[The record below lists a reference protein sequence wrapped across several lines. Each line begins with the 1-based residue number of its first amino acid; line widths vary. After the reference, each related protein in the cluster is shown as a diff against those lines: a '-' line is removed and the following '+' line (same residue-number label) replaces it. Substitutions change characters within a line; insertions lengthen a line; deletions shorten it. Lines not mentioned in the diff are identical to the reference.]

1 MGVKVGVKMGVRMG
15 VKMGVKVGIKKDD
28 SFVIEFGYSSLLP
41 IPHEFH
47 FLFLQKKNTS

>member
-28 SFVIEFGYSSLLP
+28 SFVIEFGYSSFLP
-41 IPHEFH
+41 
-47 FLFLQKKNTS
+47 NSA